1 MVELRLLKMIVAV
14 LCLFMHKDIVILQ
27 ENINFEFVISQKK
40 LTQMQNQLQSNKG
53 NYKIIEN
60 FLKCQIC

>member
-40 LTQMQNQLQSNKG
+40 LTQMQNQLQLNKG